1 MEIFLPIAGVNVNA
15 ISLILLGILVGIL
28 SGLFGVGG
36 GFLMTPLLIMM
47 GIPPV
52 VAAASDANQI
62 VGASTSG
69 SLAHYREG
77 NVDMKMGLF
86 LLLGGVVG
94 GLSGAF
100 LIKWL
105 RLMGNVDFVIKICYV
120 LLLGIIGSFMYADS
134 IKIMRGKAK
143 AVGRDRGLVHY
154 FRNLPLQMDFPGS
167 GVRFSVLVLIIL
179 GALVGMLAAIMGVG
193 GGFLMV
199 PLMAYGLKMP
209 MKMVIGTSLFQI
221 LFTSIVV
228 TVMQASIN
236 HAVDVILVVFLL
248 IGSTS
253 GAQIGAQ
260 LSRRFNAQQLKI
272 FLAVIVLAVAV
283 KMLFGLVTP
292 PPYLLSSLGG
302 H

>member
-1 MEIFLPIAGVNVNA
+1 MEIFLPIAGVSVNA
-15 ISLILLGILVGIL
+15 LSLILLGVLVGIL

-36 GFLMTPLLIMM
+36 GFLMTPLLIML

-94 GLSGAF
+94 GLAGAF

-105 RLMGNVDFVIKICYV
+105 RLMGNVDFVIKLCYV
-120 LLLGIIGSFMYADS
+120 LLLGTIGSFMYIDS
-134 IKIMRGKAK
+134 IKTMRGKAK
-143 AVGRDRGLVHY
+143 AVSRDGGFVHY

-167 GVRFSVLVLIIL
+167 GVRFSILVLFFL
-179 GALVGMLAAIMGVG
+179 GAIVGMLAAIMGVG

-221 LFTSIVV
+221 LFTSIIV

-236 HAVDVILVVFLL
+236 HAVDVILVFFLL

-260 LSRRFNAQQLKI
+260 LSRRLNAQQLKI

-292 PPYLLSSLGG
+292 PQYLLSPLGG